1 MNNYV
6 IVRFNSISANRLINK
21 LYKLNISI
29 YNISC
34 SDNNVFVKISYN
46 DYLKMQKYLKTLDY
60 KVEKYYGKIAIK
72 LFLKKYN
79 LLILAFFISL
89 IIIIFNSFLIVDIN
103 IIHED
108 SSLVS
113 LIENDLEKYGIKKF
127 MFKKSYKQL
136 QEIKNNIK
144 NNHLDKIEWLE
155 INKVGMKYIIRVEE
169 RIINENEHIAS
180 FCNVYATKD
189 GIIKSIK
196 TYDGVATVEI
206 NDYVK
211 KDDLLI
217 GGDVYLNENIVNKV
231 CATGDIYAEIW
242 YTVHISMPL
251 KYAEKEKT
259 DKKRNNYIINFNG
272 IDHKIFKDR
281 LKQYSSDKQKIFDL
295 LGIKIYK
302 EKQTEVT
309 EKIKNYTE
317 KEAIDKALELA
328 NEKVKLKIG
337 KSDTIISQKVL
348 QNSTIDSTMELD
360 IFIITEENIGYRKE
374 IKEDSIN
381 GV

>member
-272 IDHKIFKDR
+272 IDSKIFKDR

-348 QNSTIDSTMELD
+348 QNKTIDSTMELD

-374 IKEDSIN
+374 IKEDYTN
-381 GV
+381 GL

>member
-231 CATGDIYAEIW
+231 CANGDIYAEIW

-272 IDHKIFKDR
+272 IDSKIFKDR

>member
-272 IDHKIFKDR
+272 IDYKIFKDR